1 MIELT
6 DRSTSRR
13 VVAVGVGILDDMFG
27 GGIPS
32 GVIVDVFGRHGTGK
46 TQMLLQAACRFAI
59 YGERRRVLYV
69 DTAGTF
75 RPERIMEMATSLTQ
89 NNGQNDK
96 ISEQQH
102 VNSITDILDAI
113 SVARVQ
119 SVSEQ
124 MRLIEKLLY
133 GNCPFDLVVID
144 SLTDLFSYEYSRYG
158 DLREKSQK
166 FFRYMRNLARLAVH
180 YGVTVMTSNMVRVFD
195 DKEVENMAAE
205 VDLFS
210 HIKIHLISE
219 KDTVAQKKQLY
230 GYVSCAIYDNYF
242 NQQKTVTTYHDHN
255 INSKKDA
262 DAIFSYK
269 ILTSGIQTF
278 EYGKV

>member
-6 DRSTSRR
+6 DRTSRC
-13 VVAVGVGILDDMFG
+13 AVGIDALDDMLG

-46 TQMLLQAACRFAI
+46 TQMLLQAACRFAM

-75 RPERIMEMATSLTQ
+75 RPERIMEMAASH
-89 NNGQNDK
+89 NNNN
-96 ISEQQH
+96 STTVVQQH
-102 VNSITDILDAI
+102 TSVRDVLDAI

-124 MRLIEKLLY
+124 MTLVEKLLY
-133 GNCPFDLVVID
+133 GGCPFDLVVID

-166 FFRYMRNLARLAVH
+166 FFSHMRNLAKLAVQC
-180 YGVTVMTSNMVRVFD
+180 GVTIMTSNMIRIFD

-205 VDLFS
+205 VDLFA
-210 HIKIHLISE
+210 HIKVHLISE

-230 GYVSCAIYDNYF
+230 GYVSCAIYDSK
-242 NQQKTVTTYHDHN
+242 QDKIATTCYDHN
-255 INSKKDA
+255 INSEKDA
-262 DAIFSYK
+262 DVIFSYE
-269 ILTSGIQTF
+269 ILESGIRTF
-278 EYGKV
+278 EYGRVR